1 MMEECSM
8 WLWWLIIIVIL
19 AIIEFSTVNL
29 TTIWFI
35 TSGLVSL
42 LISFI
47 TDNFYIQFGV
57 FVILG
62 VILLITTRPFLVKW
76 LTPIREKTNLD
87 RVVGMEGIVT
97 EDILPNRIGEVK
109 VDGKKWSAK
118 SEKKLKVDEI
128 VIVEKIEGVKLIVR
142 KKES

>member
-1 MMEECSM
+1 MEECSM

-118 SEKKLKVDEI
+118 SDKKLKVDEI